1 MNHFRTNKNARPAVQ
16 EHAEAV
22 RLAWKSRHV
31 PIGTIL
37 LVTLML
43 GSVLPTI
50 LTILASCQP
59 NTLGI
64 QDQAPYPGPTFSA
77 ARPSSAHPQRGPP
90 SSWSFSSPR

>member
-1 MNHFRTNKNARPAVQ
+1 MNHFRTNKNARPPVPD
-16 EHAEAV
+16 HAEAV

-50 LTILASCQP
+50 LTILAE
-59 NTLGI
+59 
-64 QDQAPYPGPTFSA
+64 GPVN
-77 ARPSSAHPQRGPP
+77 PIP
-90 SSWSFSSPR
+90 